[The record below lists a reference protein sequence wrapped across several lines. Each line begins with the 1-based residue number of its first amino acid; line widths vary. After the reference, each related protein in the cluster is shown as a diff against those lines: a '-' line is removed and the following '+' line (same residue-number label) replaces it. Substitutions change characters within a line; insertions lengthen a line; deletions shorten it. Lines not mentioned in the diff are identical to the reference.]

1 MTNSHGAVARLK
13 TILGSRNGIEIISEI
28 LTKQENNEGNG
39 KDLFQAS

>member
-1 MTNSHGAVARLK
+1 MTNSHGARLK

-28 LTKQENNEGNG
+28 LTKQENNEG